1 MANAWAILSMEPKE
15 PRGVLNDKFVMRFD
29 RMLDWNLLSTHY
41 DFSLDMLRMYQHRVN
56 WAAVLKRTRF
66 PETFLREMVVNFN
79 GCWATISKYQNLSEA
94 FINDFS
100 DSVDWEYIALYQ
112 HVSSKFLTDNAHRLA
127 PEEGRIYE

>member
-41 DFSLDMLRMYQHRVN
+41 DFSLDMLRTYQHRVN
-56 WAAVLKRTRF
+56 WAAVLKRSRF
-66 PETFLREMVVNFN
+66 PETFLREMVVNFT
-79 GCWATISKYQNLSEA
+79 GCWATISRYLNLSEA

-112 HVSSKFLTDNAHRLA
+112 NVSGKFLTDNAHPLA